1 MTIFHT
7 FRPAFLPLLTLVFA
21 WSPLFIADSAGS
33 ATMEGEL
40 KLVWSADYGRG
51 WQVYYSSCEKNGW
64 TAPLQLSQGPEA
76 AFSPSV
82 GSGDDGK
89 IWVVW
94 SIKDS
99 GGSFLVY
106 TFFNGSGW
114 RHPEK
119 IPTGLASNG
128 AASIIL
134 DRENTP
140 WIAWE
145 GRSPEARFEDIYWSR
160 WSAGAWSPPARAH
173 EMNDVPDLRP
183 ALLNDASGGVILSWK
198 TFADGGYMPVYQVWD
213 GRMWQAEDRE
223 KIANALRGTELL
235 QEELVAVQDMVQDPN
250 QAALFINDR
259 EGKRAVR
266 VSQIPRF
273 PN

>member
-1 MTIFHT
+1 MFHA
-7 FRPAFLPLLTLVFA
+7 FRHALLPLLTFVFA
-21 WSPLFIADSAGS
+21 WSPLFIANASGGA
-33 ATMEGEL
+33 AMEGEL

-51 WQVYYSSCEKNGW
+51 AQVYYSSCEKNGW
-64 TAPLQLSQGPEA
+64 TAPVQLSQGPEA
-76 AFSPSV
+76 VFSPSV

-94 SIKDS
+94 SKRGS
-99 GGSFLVY
+99 GGSFLEY
-106 TFFNGSGW
+106 TYFNGSGW

-119 IPTGLASNG
+119 ISTGLASNG
-128 AASIIL
+128 VASIMI

-160 WSAGAWSPPARAH
+160 WSAGAWVPPARAH
-173 EMNDVPDLRP
+173 DENDVPDLRP

-198 TFADGGYMPVYQVWD
+198 TFANGRYTHVYQVWD
-213 GRMWQAEDRE
+213 GKNWQVDDRE
-223 KIANALRGTELL
+223 ERENVLRGTELL

-250 QAALFINDR
+250 QAALFINDG
-259 EGKRAVR
+259 EGKRTVR

-273 PN
+273 SN